1 MTQPG
6 PFGTA
11 KRMPLRGRPYTPPP
25 MEGTT
30 PGAGALAD
38 PTVLLE
44 RRGRIFEP
52 SVGPLNRWVER
63 LRASLPTGA
72 EVPWFD
78 PAGGGVHARLL
89 WLGDQPAPTDLYSGG
104 GAGFVSID
112 ATDARSRNLHAAATA
127 AGVDRSA
134 LVVWN
139 ATPCNLGLLKKA
151 AKDGADSVPSSTLLQ
166 ELLALLP
173 DLEVV
178 VLAGRGAWQV
188 FQQLDGTADLLVLSI
203 AEVRDGPLEG
213 RPREREALEAVWRE
227 AVAAASAPGQALQLA
242 AGSTTL
248 PELAADAATT
258 GALVLVQPISDRE
271 VVAFGSDDD
280 LAALGR
286 PGDAVP
292 SVMVQSVRAAAAALP
307 QVTQMATSGRVV
319 VLTKESAKLL
329 KKGEAIRDASGNLM
343 AVVRDP
349 TTKKFIGQ
357 LRFQELGRTAAMT
370 TALPTLVSAI
380 AMQQQM
386 AAIERRLAAV
396 QEQLD
401 ALVEDRRIELEAG
414 LDTNLEILE
423 DVARRVRRRDELE
436 PSQWQRVTAIES
448 DVRSFQKRTWAAL
461 AQLTTALD
469 PERPAAT
476 RTKELAGLV
485 RNDGLTRQLVQLV
498 KAEVAL
504 ARWQGLQL
512 LHDAQEHPEELEER
526 TEQFL
531 ADTRGRHQHLVVL
544 ARRMDAYLGA
554 GAGASLLDRAKATL
568 HRDAVTFREGLADVL
583 DAYRNQMSVLGLEA
597 PPPPPALAELTV
609 GEQLSDSLSAVR
621 HRFGRRKG

>member
-1 MTQPG
+1 MIS
-6 PFGTA
+6 
-11 KRMPLRGRPYTPPP
+11 
-25 MEGTT
+25 
-30 PGAGALAD
+30 ALKQSLSAH
-38 PTVLLE
+38 
-44 RRGRIFEP
+44 
-52 SVGPLNRWVER
+52 
-63 LRASLPTGA
+63 LPTLN
-72 EVPWFD
+72 
-78 PAGGGVHARLL
+78 H
-89 WLGDQPAPTDLYSGG
+89 
-104 GAGFVSID
+104 
-112 ATDARSRNLHAAATA
+112 
-127 AGVDRSA
+127 
-134 LVVWN
+134 
-139 ATPCNLGLLKKA
+139 
-151 AKDGADSVPSSTLLQ
+151 
-166 ELLALLP
+166 
-173 DLEVV
+173 
-178 VLAGRGAWQV
+178 
-188 FQQLDGTADLLVLSI
+188 
-203 AEVRDGPLEG
+203 
-213 RPREREALEAVWRE
+213 ALELKE
-227 AVAAASAPGQALQLA
+227 FLQLA
-242 AGSTTL
+242 HSQIILAHCHNL
-248 PELAADAATT
+248 P
-258 GALVLVQPISDRE
+258 
-271 VVAFGSDDD
+271 
-280 LAALGR
+280 
-286 PGDAVP
+286 
-292 SVMVQSVRAAAAALP
+292 
-307 QVTQMATSGRVV
+307 
-319 VLTKESAKLL
+319 
-329 KKGEAIRDASGNLM
+329 
-343 AVVRDP
+343 
-349 TTKKFIGQ
+349 KKFIGQ

-554 GAGASLLDRAKATL
+554 GAGASLRDRARA
-568 HRDAVTFREGLADVL
+568 RMRGDAPARNAADPERLAW
-583 DAYRNQMSVLGLEA
+583 S
-597 PPPPPALAELTV
+597 ALCQALF
-609 GEQLSDSLSAVR
+609 LSAEFRTVD
-621 HRFGRRKG
+621 